1 MTDSKSTL
9 KLRVFE
15 TKTEVRVFVGNLS
28 NKI

>member
-15 TKTEVRVFVGNLS
+15 KKKEVRVFVGNLS